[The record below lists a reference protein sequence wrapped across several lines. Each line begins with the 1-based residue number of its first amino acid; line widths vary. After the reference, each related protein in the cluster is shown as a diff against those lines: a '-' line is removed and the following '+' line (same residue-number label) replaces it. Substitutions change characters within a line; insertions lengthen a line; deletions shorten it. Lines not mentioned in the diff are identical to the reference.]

1 VHCSGWTA
9 KPRQEEE
16 AMMPKRVS
24 ERLVRAIA
32 KYQQVLQIA
41 KDRDVNE
48 ADTVS
53 IIKDMLADLFG
64 YDKYLD
70 VTSELAIRG
79 TFCDLAIK
87 IENNVEFLIEAKA
100 IGLELKEGHLRQAI
114 EYGANNG
121 VPWVLLT
128 NGIVW
133 RVYKIRFEQPISYD
147 LVCEF
152 NFTELDTKNEEHQ
165 EKLFIVC
172 KEGLVKAARE
182 EYHEKILTVN
192 RFVLGALIL
201 GDEVV
206 GVIRRE
212 LRKLSDG
219 VLVTPEEI
227 VQVLTNEVLK
237 RDVLEGDDASKAQ
250 ARVRK
255 FYGKAARR
263 PKETV
268 TEKIPEQPQL
278 PPKEDVSF
286 SDQLLNQ
293 GGQPAEPKQE

>member
-1 VHCSGWTA
+1 MCGMWVT
-9 KPRQEEE
+9 KF
-16 AMMPKRVS
+16 
-24 ERLVRAIA
+24 
-32 KYQQVLQIA
+32 QQVLQIA

-48 ADTVS
+48 SDTVS
-53 IIKDMLADLFG
+53 IIKDLLAEVFG

-70 VTSELAIRG
+70 VTSEFAVRG

-87 IENNVEFLIEAKA
+87 VENKVEFLIEAKA

-121 VPWVLLT
+121 VQWVILT
-128 NGIVW
+128 NGMVW
-133 RVYKIRFEQPISYD
+133 RVYKIRFEQPINYD

-152 NFTELDTKNEEHQ
+152 NFAELDPKNEEHQ
-165 EKLFIVC
+165 EKLFIIC
-172 KEGLVKAARE
+172 KEGLVKDARE
-182 EYHEKILTVN
+182 EFHEKILTVN
-192 RFVLGALIL
+192 RFVLGALVL

-219 VLVTPEEI
+219 VLVAPEEI
-227 VQVLTNEVLK
+227 AMVLANEVLK
-237 RDVLEGDDASKAQ
+237 RDVLEGDEAAKAQ
-250 ARVRK
+250 ARVRR

-263 PKETV
+263 PRETG
-268 TEKIPEQPQL
+268 TEKPAEQRQEA
-278 PPKEDVSF
+278 PKEEVSL

-293 GGQPAEPKQE
+293 AGQQPEPKRE

>member
-1 VHCSGWTA
+1 
-9 KPRQEEE
+9 
-16 AMMPKRVS
+16 MMPKRVS
-24 ERLVRAIA
+24 ERLVRAIT
-32 KYQQVLQIA
+32 KYQQVLQFA

-48 ADTVS
+48 SDTIS
-53 IIKDMLADLFG
+53 IIKDMLADVFG

-70 VTSELAIRG
+70 VTSEFAIRG

-87 IENNVEFLIEAKA
+87 IENKVEFLIEAKA

-133 RVYKIRFEQPISYD
+133 RVYKIRFEQPINYD

-152 NFTELDTKNEEHQ
+152 SFAELDTKNEEHQ

-182 EYHEKILTVN
+182 EFHEKILTVN

-227 VQVLTNEVLK
+227 GMVLANEVLK

-263 PKETV
+263 PRETV
-268 TEKIPEQPQL
+268 TEKTPEQPQE
-278 PPKEDVSF
+278 PPKEEVSF

-293 GGQPAEPKQE
+293 GGQPAEPKKE

>member
-1 VHCSGWTA
+1 
-9 KPRQEEE
+9 
-16 AMMPKRVS
+16 MIPKRVGD
-24 ERLVRAIA
+24 RLVRGMT
-32 KYQQVLQIA
+32 KFQQVLQIA
-41 KDRDVNE
+41 RDRDVNE

-53 IIKDMLADLFG
+53 IIKDVLAEVFG

-70 VTSELAIRG
+70 VTSEFAVRG

-87 IENNVEFLIEAKA
+87 VENKVEFLIEAKA

-121 VPWVLLT
+121 VQWVILT
-128 NGIVW
+128 NGMIW
-133 RVYKIRFEQPISYD
+133 RVYKIRFEQPINYD

-152 NFTELDTKNEEHQ
+152 SFAELDPKNEEHQ

-172 KEGLVKAARE
+172 KEGLVKDARE
-182 EYHEKILTVN
+182 EFHEKILTVN

-201 GDEVV
+201 SDEVV

-219 VLVTPEEI
+219 VLVSPEEI
-227 VQVLTNEVLK
+227 AMVLTNEVMK
-237 RDVLEGDDASKAQ
+237 RDVLEGDEATKAQ
-250 ARVRK
+250 ARVRR
-255 FYGKAARR
+255 FYGKATRR
-263 PKETV
+263 PREV
-268 TEKIPEQPQL
+268 GEEKPAEPPQEK
-278 PPKEDVSF
+278 PKEGVSF

-293 GGQPAEPKQE
+293 AEQQPEPKKE